1 MIPKSVKRFSD
12 KIMRKEEESRS
23 REGDIGALKRTAFR
37 SDNAAQMEVPMLH
50 MLDRRRVI
58 VAGSALVAASAIP
71 ASANGG
77 LAPAGDFL
85 AATRKFL
92 DGLEPDKR
100 KVASFA
106 WDGSEWRSWNYFGV
120 GGYIKPG
127 LRLEQMS
134 AAQKET
140 AWNLL
145 ATVFSP
151 AGIEKT
157 RNVMTLQDVLAASG
171 NGAGQRSS
179 QRFSLAVFGTPA
191 ETGAWGFRLE
201 GHHLTQSIAVRD
213 NRIVAVTPSSFSAL
227 PARITSGKH
236 AGLMTLKDEEGL
248 ARRLA
253 ADLAARPRMRQSDA
267 PLYNIMSY
275 AGRERSNAQK
285 VGIAAADMTVAQ
297 RDLMWQLIETY
308 SVLHVVPALAAAQ
321 RDRVRTGDRDAVH
334 FAWYGP
340 NTAEKAFGYRLVG
353 DGFVIELG
361 SVDAAAQH
369 LHTIY
374 HDLANVLGRN
384 V

>member
-1 MIPKSVKRFSD
+1 MSH
-12 KIMRKEEESRS
+12 
-23 REGDIGALKRTAFR
+23 A
-37 SDNAAQMEVPMLH
+37 
-50 MLDRRRVI
+50 LDRRRVI
-58 VAGSALVAASAIP
+58 VAGSALVAASAVP
-71 ASANGG
+71 ALANGG
-77 LAPAGDFL
+77 LGS
-85 AATRKFL
+85 AADLLVVTRKFL

-100 KVASFA
+100 KAASFI

-120 GGYIKPG
+120 GGFIKPG
-127 LRLEQMS
+127 LRLEQMN
-134 AAQKET
+134 AAQKEA

-145 ATVFSP
+145 ATLFSP
-151 AGIEKT
+151 SGIEKT

-179 QRFSLAVFGTPA
+179 QRFSFAVYGTPA

-253 ADLAARPRMRQSDA
+253 ADLAAKPRMRQSDA

-285 VGIAAADMTVAQ
+285 VGIAAADMTAAQ
-297 RDLMWQLIETY
+297 RDLLWQLVETY
-308 SVLHVVPALAAAQ
+308 SVQHVVPALAAAQ
-321 RDRVRTGDRDAVH
+321 KDRVRAGDREAVH

-340 NTAEKAFGYRLVG
+340 NTPEKAFGYRLVG

-374 HDLANVLGRN
+374 HDLENVLGR
-384 V
+384 VG

>member
-1 MIPKSVKRFSD
+1 MSH
-12 KIMRKEEESRS
+12 
-23 REGDIGALKRTAFR
+23 A
-37 SDNAAQMEVPMLH
+37 
-50 MLDRRRVI
+50 LDRRRVI

-77 LAPAGDFL
+77 LAPAGDLL

-100 KVASFA
+100 KAASFA

-120 GGYIKPG
+120 GGFIKPG

-134 AAQKET
+134 PAQKEA

-145 ATVFSP
+145 ATLFSP

-179 QRFSLAVFGTPA
+179 QRFSFAVYGTPA
-191 ETGAWGFRLE
+191 EAGAWGFRLE
-201 GHHLTQSIAVRD
+201 GHHLTQSFAVRD

-248 ARRLA
+248 ARRLS
-253 ADLAARPRMRQSDA
+253 ADLAAKPRIRQSDA

-285 VGIAAADMTVAQ
+285 VGIAAADMTAAQ
-297 RDLMWQLIETY
+297 RDLLWQLVETY
-308 SVLHVVPALAAAQ
+308 SVQHVVPALAAAQ
-321 RDRVRTGDRDAVH
+321 KDRVRSGDREAVH

-340 NTAEKAFGYRLVG
+340 NTPEKAFGYRVVG

-374 HDLANVLGRN
+374 HDLENVLGRAT
-384 V
+384 